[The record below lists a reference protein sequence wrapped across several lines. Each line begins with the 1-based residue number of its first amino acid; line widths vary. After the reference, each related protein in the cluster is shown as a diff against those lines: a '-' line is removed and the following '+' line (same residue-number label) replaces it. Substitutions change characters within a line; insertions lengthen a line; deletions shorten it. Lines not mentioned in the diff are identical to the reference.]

1 MVSYWRLWI
10 VHDQCVWHRCHKTAE
25 LDFNDNVMSNI
36 RLPVQQTVELR
47 SLELNNR
54 GVIRSDCMHGHRWHM
69 HPLAV
74 IPSVMFLIQGKY
86 DACICIVGHLG
97 MIVTVGMPRKE
108 NDWLL
113 LLEELLMNVCFLYC
127 VVMNVMMQLVLTELV
142 HFIFMKLVILD
153 NGGYIIE
160 MFSHVWL
167 LMTGSFILLSNY
179 FYWKITKTACLIK
192 KNIFNSLICHRLES
206 FLSVIKRINDL
217 KKVN

>member
-10 VHDQCVWHRCHKTAE
+10 VHDQCVWHWCHKTAE

-108 NDWLL
+108 KW
-113 LLEELLMNVCFLYC
+113 
-127 VVMNVMMQLVLTELV
+127 
-142 HFIFMKLVILD
+142 LVIAARRTLD
-153 NGGYIIE
+153 E
-160 MFSHVWL
+160 CL
-167 LMTGSFILLSNY
+167 LFVLCCYERDDAAGFDRTGAFY
-179 FYWKITKTACLIK
+179 FYEISYFRQWGGGGVFIGI
-192 KNIFNSLICHRLES
+192 
-206 FLSVIKRINDL
+206 
-217 KKVN
+217 